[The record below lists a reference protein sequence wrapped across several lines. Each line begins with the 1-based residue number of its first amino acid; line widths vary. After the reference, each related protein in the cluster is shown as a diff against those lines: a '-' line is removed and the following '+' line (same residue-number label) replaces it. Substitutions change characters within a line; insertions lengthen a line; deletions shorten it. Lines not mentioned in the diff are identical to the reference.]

1 MKNFITLTN
10 LENRQ
15 IIINPSYIIYIEEQI
30 NGSYIRFSNDVKINV
45 GESISEIMELIN
57 KSKHIKNKNYDKNN

>member
-10 LENRQ
+10 RENRQ
-15 IIINPSYIIYIEEQI
+15 IMINPSYIIYIEEQI

-45 GESISEIMELIN
+45 GESLSEIIELIN

>member
-10 LENRQ
+10 RENRQ

-45 GESISEIMELIN
+45 GESLSEIMELIN

>member
-45 GESISEIMELIN
+45 GESLSEIMELIN

>member
-10 LENRQ
+10 RENRQ
-15 IIINPSYIIYIEEQI
+15 IIVNPSYIIYIEEQI

-45 GESISEIMELIN
+45 GESLSEIMELIN